1 MLYVGMSRKGWAVP
15 QSQGPKVSPKNVSK
29 APPLVDAASILKG
42 LIFALAIVTLSAVV
56 LSLVVYT
63 TNMTERSLPLVF
75 KLISTF
81 SIAFGGA
88 VAARK
93 TQARGWLHGGL
104 VGIAFVIL
112 CVFFSYAFQA
122 EGITL
127 ASIGKEFVLALISGI
142 VGGVVGV
149 NF

>member
-1 MLYVGMSRKGWAVP
+1 MLYVGMSGKGWAVP
-15 QSQGPKVSPKNVSK
+15 QGQSSKVSSKTVPKTP
-29 APPLVDAASILKG
+29 PPLDAASILKG
-42 LIFALAIVTLSAVV
+42 LIFTLAIVVISAVV

-63 TNMTERSLPLVF
+63 TNMTERSLPLIF

-93 TQARGWLHGGL
+93 AHARGWLHGGL
-104 VGIAFVIL
+104 VGIAFVVL
-112 CVFFSYAFQA
+112 CFFFSYAFHAQ
-122 EGITL
+122 GITL

-142 VGGVVGV
+142 VGGVIGV